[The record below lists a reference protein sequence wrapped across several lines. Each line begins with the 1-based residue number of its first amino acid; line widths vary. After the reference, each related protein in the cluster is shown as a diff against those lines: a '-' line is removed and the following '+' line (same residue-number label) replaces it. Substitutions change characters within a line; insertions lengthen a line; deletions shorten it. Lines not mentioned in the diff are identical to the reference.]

1 MKLLCIIST
10 PKPADESYGKQMA
23 YTFLDEYKKKNPDH
37 KIDIIDLY
45 EDDYPTLKYLEIE
58 NARNEGTGKMIE
70 EAEKFKEYDKYVVVA
85 PMWNLSVPSILK
97 SYIDHIIVSGVTFKY
112 TKYGIPKG
120 LLKGKKAF
128 YIGTRG
134 GAYPF
139 PASLI
144 AFDMK
149 YIKYVFRFMGIKKFN
164 SFLLEDIDKKPEK
177 TKINFSKKLGKLK
190 ICAKKF

>member
-1 MKLLCIIST
+1 MKLLCIISN
-10 PKPADESYGKQMA
+10 PKPIEKSYGKKLA
-23 YTFLDEYKKKNPDH
+23 EIFIEEYKKKNPTDEV
-37 KIDIIDLY
+37 DVIDLY
-45 EDDYPTLKYLEIE
+45 NEEYPALKYFEIE
-58 NARNEGTGKMIE
+58 SARETGKGKMIT
-70 EAEKFKEYDKYVVVA
+70 EATNFKNYDKYLIVA

-120 LLKGKKAF
+120 LLRDKKAF

-144 AFDMK
+144 AFDLK
-149 YIKYVFRFMGIKKFN
+149 YIKFVLKFMGIKKFK
-164 SFLLEDIDKKPEK
+164 SFLLENIDKHPEK
-177 TKINFSKKLGKLK
+177 THNNFTRKSDKLK
-190 ICAKKF
+190 NYARCF

>member
-1 MKLLCIIST
+1 MKLLCIISN
-10 PKPADESYGKQMA
+10 PKPLVKSYGRRM
-23 YTFLDEYKKKNPDH
+23 TEVFLDEYRKSNPGHQVDV
-37 KIDIIDLY
+37 IDLY
-45 EDDYPTLKYLEIE
+45 ESNYPVLNFTEIE
-58 NARNEGTGKMIE
+58 RARGGAGGRMIE
-70 EAEKFKEYDKYVVVA
+70 EAEKFKSYDKYLVMA

-120 LLKGKKAF
+120 LLSGKKAF

-144 AFDMK
+144 AFDLK
-149 YIKYVFRFMGIKKFN
+149 YIKFVLKFIGIKNFK
-164 SFLLEDIDKKPEK
+164 SFLLENIDKNPEK
-177 TKINFSKKLGKLK
+177 TENSFSKKLEKLK
-190 ICAKKF
+190 LHARNF